1 MIMFI
6 HAIKQSTKPSVKIS
20 VISQMIPQKNN
31 LTEQDFI
38 SQQTVVSNRYAVIK
52 IIYEDI
58 TGLSRVI

>member
-1 MIMFI
+1 MFI
-6 HAIKQSTKPSVKIS
+6 YAIKQSTKPSVKIS

>member
-6 HAIKQSTKPSVKIS
+6 HAIKQSTKPSVKIP

-38 SQQTVVSNRYAVIK
+38 SQQIVVSNRYAVIK

>member
-38 SQQTVVSNRYAVIK
+38 SQQIVVSNRYAVIK